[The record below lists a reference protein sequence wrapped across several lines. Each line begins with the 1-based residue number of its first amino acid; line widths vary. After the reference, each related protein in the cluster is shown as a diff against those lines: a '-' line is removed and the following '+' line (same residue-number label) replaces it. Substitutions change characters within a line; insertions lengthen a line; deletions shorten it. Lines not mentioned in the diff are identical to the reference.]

1 MSVHVRASSMA
12 LILMLLLVS
21 TSLFWSASVCTPH
34 TPVPVEHTPSSD
46 NPHLSLAYF
55 SQWNHTETTVHS
67 GDTISGD
74 RIVLNATWTPSG
86 LVNRTRIEVNATAI
100 PRTISNE
107 SQSTSA
113 WIDTRGIGNNAT
125 CIITAYGWLFNGSLV
140 KQVVTNVFLGNF
152 FVPHVRVTSPN
163 GGERWTGPHNITWIA
178 WDNNTDETLRYEVL
192 FSSDSGLTFQLLGKR
207 LNNTWF
213 TWHTEGFL
221 NLTTY
226 MIEVRVSDG
235 IYTSNDRS
243 DATFTVGDVSIT
255 STTTTTT
262 TITTDNNFI
271 LGLFISAAIISSAIM
286 SLIVYY
292 AAKKWY

>member
-1 MSVHVRASSMA
+1 MA
-12 LILMLLLVS
+12 MVLVLLLVS
-21 TSLFWSASVCTPH
+21 ISLSRSASVCTPP
-34 TPVPVEHTPSSD
+34 TPVLAEHTISSD
-46 NPHLSLAYF
+46 NPHLSLTYY
-55 SQWNHTETTVHS
+55 SRWNHTETTVHS

-113 WIDTRGIGNNAT
+113 WINTRGLGNNAT
-125 CIITAYGWLFNGSLV
+125 CIITASGWLFNGSSV
-140 KQVVTNVFLGNF
+140 KQVVTSVFLGNF

-163 GGERWTGPHNITWIA
+163 GGDRWTGPHNITWIA

-192 FSSDSGLTFQLLGKR
+192 FSSDSGLTFQLLAKN
-207 LNNTWF
+207 LDNTWF

-226 MIEVRVSDG
+226 MVEVKVSDG
-235 IYTSNDRS
+235 IYTSYDRS

-262 TITTDNNFI
+262 TTTTDNSYI

-292 AAKKWY
+292 AAKRWY